1 MHLII
6 TRTFPPEVGGMQ
18 NLMWGLAR
26 SLSKINLI
34 KVFADY
40 TEGHQKFDNTVS
52 FSIERVSGVKLLR
65 KYRKSYLINEYLNEN
80 KNVKCLIADHWKS
93 LELIKT
99 NKKKICLIHSKE
111 INHPKGSRL
120 NKKVLEVLNNVDHV
134 VANSNFT
141 KNLAIEIGVE
151 EKRIVVI
158 NPGVD
163 EVIEISKKDLIKAE
177 EFFKGKQQRLIT
189 VSRFDKRKNHEKVIM
204 AIRNLKEIYPDII
217 YTCIGYGEEEENL
230 KKLVIELKLEDQVK
244 FLKDIPNEL
253 NISDLFGDA
262 NLSGDTAD
270 TYEGSI
276 GIKFG
281 VRLVLIPN
289 EQLKTLLAGDSWN
302 SVIVN
307 TEKSYSFADTSVV
320 PLVSYERDIKD
331 VKFNE
336 LDFTDS
342 NLGEDLKC
350 YIDKLVSTDQY
361 RLVMDYLIG
370 LRKVPTIMSIYMNH
384 TFLASVGS
392 SESERDE
399 DAKLLG
405 FIDVT
410 SDAWKAEVL
419 EDTKKECRRLFASFY
434 RSDDFAPEEGAD
446 NDASLREV
454 LDKTLAVVFAIPRG
468 FIHWLRRR
476 RLRRRPFD
484 KDGNPCK
491 NVFQRVFNPE

>member
-163 EVIEISKKDLIKAE
+163 EVKEVSKKDLIKAE

-204 AIRNLKEIYPDII
+204 AVRNLKEIYPDII

-253 NISDLFGDA
+253 KNALVAKSNVFIMPSIIHKKSVEGFGIA
-262 NLSGDTAD
+262 YVEAAQYGIP
-270 TYEGSI
+270 SI
-276 GIKFG
+276 GGKDGGANDAI
-281 VRLVLIPN
+281 
-289 EQLKTLLAGDSWN
+289 DH
-302 SVIVN
+302 
-307 TEKSYSFADTSVV
+307 EKSGLICDGNNLDEIFSS
-320 PLVSYERDIKD
+320 IKSIFEN
-331 VKFNE
+331 K
-336 LDFTDS
+336 
-342 NLGEDLKC
+342 K
-350 YIDKLVSTDQY
+350 YIDYGKNAKELV
-361 RLVMDYLIG
+361 
-370 LRKVPTIMSIYMNH
+370 
-384 TFLASVGS
+384 
-392 SESERDE
+392 
-399 DAKLLG
+399 
-405 FIDVT
+405 
-410 SDAWKAEVL
+410 
-419 EDTKKECRRLFASFY
+419 KKFEWSKIIKEY
-434 RSDDFAPEEGAD
+434 
-446 NDASLREV
+446 
-454 LDKTLAVVFAIPRG
+454 KKI
-468 FIHWLRRR
+468 I
-476 RLRRRPFD
+476 
-484 KDGNPCK
+484 
-491 NVFQRVFNPE
+491 